1 MEGGV
6 SKKHPAIG
14 MHFGG
19 PDEASRRFV
28 GFYRALSFKNA
39 RARCPN
45 AVQPR
50 TVNALQTP
58 LGQAKHLLCG
68 GVVGLL
74 AGKRDNGRRVACTRP
89 SRTMQSQPPAKKST
103 P

>member
-14 MHFGG
+14 MHFGD
-19 PDEASRRFV
+19 PDEASRRFT
-28 GFYRALSFKNA
+28 GFYRALLFKNA

-50 TVNALQTP
+50 TVNELQTT
-58 LGQAKHLLCG
+58 LGQAKRLLRGC
-68 GVVGLL
+68 VVGLR
-74 AGKRDNGRRVACTRP
+74 AGTRDNGRRVAC
-89 SRTMQSQPPAKKST
+89 
-103 P
+103 